1 MSWLEFTAKTFEAT
15 VRYLSWPAL
24 LFSIFALFKHNFSEI
39 IDRLSERLS
48 TVKYKGID
56 ITFGDMSRK
65 IMENKITDEER
76 ESLRLKQIEKSGPYL
91 TLYSNGIISQKLKIS
106 LKENET
112 EKFIVFPEAF
122 PNEIISIMIINNID
136 WNLKNVNLG
145 NCQITFS
152 PASNQRDIE
161 IIITGI

>member
-15 VRYLSWPAL
+15 VRYLSWPTF
-24 LFSIFALFKHNFSEI
+24 LFSVLLIFNDSFAKI

-56 ITFGDMSRK
+56 IGFSNISK
-65 IMENKITDEER
+65 QIMENKTTDEEK
-76 ESLRLKQIEKSGPYL
+76 ESLRLKQIEKSRPYL

-136 WNLKNVNLG
+136 WNLKNVNLA
-145 NCQITFS
+145 NCQIAFS
-152 PASNQRDIE
+152 PAPNQRGID
-161 IIITGI
+161 IIIIGI